1 MKKKL
6 RIASR
11 KNRKQLRLIYRLEKD
26 SLGGMLFKIYAMDM
40 IKRAKMIYEIQ
51 SSAKELTEM
60 IKNANDTS
68 KPDIQQGYTAKEK
81 REVALYLS
89 KVLTDGYEE
98 LMNYSNNLPKISESK
113 MKRIINI
120 N

>member
-11 KNRKQLRLIYRLEKD
+11 KYRKQLRLIYRLEEN
-26 SLGGMLFKIYAMDM
+26 SLGGMLLQIFARDM
-40 IKRAKMIYEIQ
+40 IKQARMIYEVQ
-51 SSAKELTEM
+51 SSLKGLTGM
-60 IKNANDTS
+60 IKNANNTS
-68 KPDIQQGYTAKEK
+68 KPDIQEECTEEQK
-81 REVALYLS
+81 REGALYLS

-98 LMNYSNNLPKISESK
+98 LMNYSNSLPKISESK